1 MSYPWIEEKIF
12 WSTKGFHL
20 GKGGQ
25 INRIRVHIVRDRAG
39 GRLPSVAPKI
49 HFNLVSGG
57 AHPPTSA
64 VGTLRTGK
72 LKEFKSSWRMVDGQ
86 DRTHPPAKGLDL
98 ELENWKGGSGA
109 VQGILSQ
116 WQGSLPNL
124 LGTDGQ
130 NPFPLAAR
138 NIENFLNLT
147 CLQVWPCSLCASKL
161 KLRI

>member
-12 WSTKGFHL
+12 WSTKGFHQ

-72 LKEFKSSWRMVDGQ
+72 LKELKSSERWRMVDGQ
-86 DRTHPPAKGLDL
+86 DSSPSKGTRSGTGELKGRVWCSTEHIKSVAGFTPRLVGNIWVESTPISSKEYQQRFFGLDL
-98 ELENWKGGSGA
+98 SWVYKYG
-109 VQGILSQ
+109 
-116 WQGSLPNL
+116 
-124 LGTDGQ
+124 
-130 NPFPLAAR
+130 LAACVH
-138 NIENFLNLT
+138 LN
-147 CLQVWPCSLCASKL
+147 
-161 KLRI
+161 

>member
-1 MSYPWIEEKIF
+1 
-12 WSTKGFHL
+12 
-20 GKGGQ
+20 
-25 INRIRVHIVRDRAG
+25 
-39 GRLPSVAPKI
+39 
-49 HFNLVSGG
+49 
-57 AHPPTSA
+57 
-64 VGTLRTGK
+64 
-72 LKEFKSSWRMVDGQ
+72 MVDGQ

-147 CLQVWPCSLCASKL
+147 CPGFTSMALQPVRIKTKIQDLARAATLMFPIFKSWRL
-161 KLRI
+161 KWERVSPGKRPGGSGNPR